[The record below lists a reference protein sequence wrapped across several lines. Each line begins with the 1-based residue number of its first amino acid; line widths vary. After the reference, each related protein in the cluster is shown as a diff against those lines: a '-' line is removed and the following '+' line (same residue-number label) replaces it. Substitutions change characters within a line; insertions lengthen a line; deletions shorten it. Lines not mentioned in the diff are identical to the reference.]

1 MFVNTWI
8 MKSESDFQSVLRKV
22 TPEDAPKIS
31 DQVMSALLRMLSSS
45 AQIKTGGVQ
54 EDVLL
59 AISTLVE
66 GMYKKQKGMTSK
78 NVRI

>member
-66 GMYKKQKGMTSK
+66 GMYKKQKGMMSK
-78 NVRI
+78 NVRM